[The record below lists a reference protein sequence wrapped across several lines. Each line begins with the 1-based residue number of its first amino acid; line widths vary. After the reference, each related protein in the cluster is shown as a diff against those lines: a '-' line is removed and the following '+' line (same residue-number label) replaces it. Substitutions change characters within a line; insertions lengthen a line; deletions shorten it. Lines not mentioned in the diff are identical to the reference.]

1 MNIFRNHIEKC
12 VESCKCKGELKAKS
26 DAEVLVHKLCD
37 KLDELEGGFGYTD
50 VNEIAI
56 LPETSFEIS
65 DTSADGAVILSDTF
79 HHYFE
84 VGKDYAVTLDGV
96 TNTYTAIVR
105 EGYGSI
111 TNTSALDV
119 FKNGNGWMLSMV
131 RDNTLC
137 FVSHDASLYGTHTI
151 SITDIDYVI
160 KKIERKYL
168 PDETPLYVYDSKLYY
183 DEEHTELIQ
192 PLALL
197 IILNTNRCYIK
208 PVDSNY
214 YCTLLSVFVVRDS
227 ESSVIGIG
235 CTYIKDRTIDCAGS
249 GKIVS

>member
-1 MNIFRNHIEKC
+1 MRIFRNHIEKC

-65 DTSADGAVILSDTF
+65 DTSNWVILSDTF

-96 TNTYTAIVR
+96 TNTYTAI
-105 EGYGSI
+105 EANGFGSI

-119 FKNGNGWMLSMV
+119 FENGNGWMLSMG
-131 RDNTLC
+131 RNNMLC
-137 FVSHDASLYGTHTI
+137 FGSYDASLYGTHTI
-151 SITDIDYVI
+151 SITDYVI
-160 KKIERKYL
+160 KKIEGKYL
-168 PDETPLYVYDSKLYY
+168 PDETPLYVYDSELYY
-183 DEEHTELIQ
+183 DEEHTELIK

-197 IILNTNRCYIK
+197 TILNTKRCYIK
-208 PVDSNY
+208 PVDSDN
-214 YCTLLSVFVVRDS
+214 YCTLLSVFVVRNS
-227 ESSVIGIG
+227 ESSVIGIE
-235 CTYIKDRTIDCAGS
+235 CTYIKDSTINCARS
-249 GKIVS
+249 GKTVS

>member
-1 MNIFRNHIEKC
+1 MSIFRNHIEKC

-65 DTSADGAVILSDTF
+65 DTSLWVILSDTF

-96 TNTYTAIVR
+96 TNTYTAI
-105 EGYGSI
+105 EGDGSGSI
-111 TNTSALDV
+111 INTSSLDV
-119 FKNGNGWMLSMV
+119 FENGNGWMLFMV

-151 SITDIDYVI
+151 SITDYVI
-160 KKIERKYL
+160 KKIEGKYL

-183 DEEHTELIQ
+183 DEEHTELIK

-197 IILNTNRCYIK
+197 TILNTNRCYIK
-208 PVDSNY
+208 PVDSDD
-214 YCTLLSVFVVRDS
+214 YCTLLSVDVVRDS
-227 ESSVIGIG
+227 TSSVTGIV
-235 CTYIKDRTIDCAGS
+235 CTYIKGSTINHARS
-249 GKIVS
+249 GKTVM

>member
-1 MNIFRNHIEKC
+1 MSIFRNHIEKC

-65 DTSADGAVILSDTF
+65 DTSDWVILSATF

-96 TNTYTAIVR
+96 TNTYTAI
-105 EGYGSI
+105 EANGSGSI

-119 FKNGNGWMLSMV
+119 FENGNGWMLFME
-131 RDNTLC
+131 RNNMLC
-137 FVSHDASLYGTHTI
+137 FGSHDASLYGTHTI
-151 SITDIDYVI
+151 SITGTDYVI
-160 KKIERKYL
+160 KKIEGKYL
-168 PDETPLYVYDSKLYY
+168 PDETPLYVYDSELYY
-183 DEEHTELIQ
+183 DEEHTELIK

-197 IILNTNRCYIK
+197 TILNTNRCYIK
-208 PVDSNY
+208 PVDSEN
-214 YCTLLSVFVVRDS
+214 YCTLLSVSVVRDS
-227 ESSVIGIG
+227 ASSVIGIG
-235 CTYIKDRTIDCAGS
+235 CTYIKGGTIHLARS
-249 GKIVS
+249 GNILV

>member
-65 DTSADGAVILSDTF
+65 DTSAKGAVILSDTF

-96 TNTYTAIVR
+96 TNTYTAIEF
-105 EGYGSI
+105 EGSGSII

-119 FKNGNGWMLSMV
+119 FNNGNGWMLGML

-137 FVSHDASLYGTHTI
+137 FVSYDASLYGTHTI
-151 SITDIDYVI
+151 SITDCVI
-160 KKIERKYL
+160 KKIDGKYL
-168 PDETPLYVYDSKLYY
+168 PDKTPLYVYDKKLYY
-183 DEEHTELIQ
+183 DKEHTELIQ

-197 IILNTNRCYIK
+197 TILNTNRCYIK
-208 PVDSNY
+208 PVDSEC
-214 YCTLLSVFVVRDS
+214 YCTLLSVDVVRDTA
-227 ESSVIGIG
+227 SSVKRIV
-235 CTYIKDRTIDCAGS
+235 CTYIKDGTIDYARNER
-249 GKIVS
+249 

>member
-1 MNIFRNHIEKC
+1 MSIFRNHIEKC

-65 DTSADGAVILSDTF
+65 DTSGEVILSDTF

-96 TNTYTAIVR
+96 TNTYTAI
-105 EGYGSI
+105 ESNGSGFI

-119 FKNGNGWMLSMV
+119 IENGNGWMLFMV

-151 SITDIDYVI
+151 SITDYVI
-160 KKIERKYL
+160 KKIEGKYL

-183 DEEHTELIQ
+183 DEEHTELIK

-197 IILNTNRCYIK
+197 TILNTNRCYIK
-208 PVDSNY
+208 PVDSDD

-227 ESSVIGIG
+227 ASSVIGIG
-235 CTYIKDRTIDCAGS
+235 CTYIKGSTIHLARS
-249 GKIVS
+249 GKIVT

>member
-1 MNIFRNHIEKC
+1 MSIFRNHIEKC

-65 DTSADGAVILSDTF
+65 DTSEQYWVILSVTF

-96 TNTYTAIVR
+96 TNTYTAI
-105 EGYGSI
+105 ECDGSGSI

-119 FKNGNGWMLSMV
+119 FENGNGWMLCMM
-131 RDNTLC
+131 RNNTLC
-137 FVSHDASLYGTHTI
+137 FCSHDASLYGTHTI
-151 SITDIDYVI
+151 SITDTDYVI
-160 KKIERKYL
+160 KKIEGKYL
-168 PDETPLYVYDSKLYY
+168 PDETPLYVYDSELYY
-183 DEEHTELIQ
+183 DEEHTELIK

-197 IILNTNRCYIK
+197 TILNTNRCYIK
-208 PVDSNY
+208 PVDSDN
-214 YCTLLSVFVVRDS
+214 YCTLLSVSVVRNS
-227 ESSVIGIG
+227 TSSVIGIA
-235 CTYIKDRTIDCAGS
+235 CTYIKGSTIDHARS
-249 GKIVS
+249 GKTEM

>member
-1 MNIFRNHIEKC
+1 MSIFRNHIEKC

-26 DAEVLVHKLCD
+26 DAEVLVGKLCD

-65 DTSADGAVILSDTF
+65 DTSADGPVILSDTF

-96 TNTYTAIVR
+96 TNTYTAI
-105 EGYGSI
+105 GANGSGFI
-111 TNTSALDV
+111 TNTSSLDV
-119 FKNGNGWMLSMV
+119 SENGNGWMLFMV

-151 SITDIDYVI
+151 SITGTDYVI
-160 KKIERKYL
+160 KKIEGKYL

-197 IILNTNRCYIK
+197 TILNTNRCYIK
-208 PVDSNY
+208 PVDSDN

-227 ESSVIGIG
+227 ASSVIGIG
-235 CTYIKDRTIDCAGS
+235 CTYIKGSTIVNARS
-249 GKIVS
+249 GRITM

>member
-65 DTSADGAVILSDTF
+65 DTSDWVTLSDTF

-96 TNTYTAIVR
+96 TNTYTAI
-105 EGYGSI
+105 ESDGYGSI

-119 FKNGNGWMLSMV
+119 TENGNGWMLFMMGK
-131 RDNTLC
+131 NMLC
-137 FVSHDASLYGTHTI
+137 FGSHDASLYGTHTI
-151 SITDIDYVI
+151 SITDTDYVI
-160 KKIERKYL
+160 KKIEGKYL
-168 PDETPLYVYDSKLYY
+168 PDETPLYVYDSELYY
-183 DEEHTELIQ
+183 DEEHTELIK

-197 IILNTNRCYIK
+197 TILNTNRCYIK
-208 PVDSNY
+208 PVDSDN

-227 ESSVIGIG
+227 ASSVIGIE
-235 CTYIKDRTIDCAGS
+235 CTYIKGSTIHLARS
-249 GKIVS
+249 GNTLR

>member
-1 MNIFRNHIEKC
+1 MSIFRNHIEKC

-65 DTSADGAVILSDTF
+65 DTSDMVILSDTF

-96 TNTYTAIVR
+96 TNTYTAIEC
-105 EGYGSI
+105 EGSGSI

-119 FKNGNGWMLSMV
+119 IENGNGWMLSMMGK
-131 RDNTLC
+131 NTLC
-137 FVSHDASLYGTHTI
+137 FGSHDASLYGTHTI
-151 SITDIDYVI
+151 SITDTDI
-160 KKIERKYL
+160 KKIEGKYL
-168 PDETPLYVYDSKLYY
+168 PDETPLYVYNSELYY
-183 DEEHTELIQ
+183 DEEHTELIK

-197 IILNTNRCYIK
+197 TILNTKRCYIK
-208 PVDSNY
+208 PVDSDN
-214 YCTLLSVFVVRDS
+214 YCTLLSVFVVRNS
-227 ESSVIGIG
+227 TSSVIGIE
-235 CTYIKDRTIDCAGS
+235 CTYIKGSTINNAGS
-249 GKIVS
+249 GRIVG

>member
-1 MNIFRNHIEKC
+1 MSIFRNHIEKC

-65 DTSADGAVILSDTF
+65 DTSDGVILSDTF
-79 HHYFE
+79 NHYFE

-96 TNTYTAIVR
+96 TNTYTAIKA
-105 EGYGSI
+105 EGSGSI
-111 TNTSALDV
+111 TNTSVLDV
-119 FKNGNGWMLSMV
+119 FENGNGWMLFML

-151 SITDIDYVI
+151 SITDTDYVI
-160 KKIERKYL
+160 KKIESKYL
-168 PDETPLYVYDSKLYY
+168 PDETPLYVYDSELYY

-197 IILNTNRCYIK
+197 TILNTNRCYIK
-208 PVDSNY
+208 LVDSEC
-214 YCTLLSVFVVRDS
+214 YCTLLSVSVVRNS
-227 ESSVIGIG
+227 TSSVIGIG
-235 CTYIKDRTIDCAGS
+235 CTYIKDGTIDYARS
-249 GKIVS
+249 GRVVS

>member
-1 MNIFRNHIEKC
+1 MSIFRNHIEKC

-65 DTSADGAVILSDTF
+65 DTSDWVILSDTF

-96 TNTYTAIVR
+96 TNTYTAI
-105 EGYGSI
+105 ECDGYGSI

-119 FKNGNGWMLSMV
+119 IENGNGWMLSMG
-131 RDNTLC
+131 RNNMLC
-137 FVSHDASLYGTHTI
+137 FGSHDASLYGTHTI
-151 SITDIDYVI
+151 SITGTDYVI
-160 KKIERKYL
+160 KKIEGKYL
-168 PDETPLYVYDSKLYY
+168 PDETPLYVYDSELYY
-183 DEEHTELIQ
+183 DEEHTELIK

-197 IILNTNRCYIK
+197 TILNTKRCYIK
-208 PVDSNY
+208 PVDSDN
-214 YCTLLSVFVVRDS
+214 YCTLLSVFVVRNS
-227 ESSVIGIG
+227 TSSVIGIG
-235 CTYIKDRTIDCAGS
+235 CTYIKGSTIVNARS
-249 GKIVS
+249 GIIQR

>member
-50 VNEIAI
+50 VNEITI

-65 DTSADGAVILSDTF
+65 DTSANGAVILSDTF

-96 TNTYTAIVR
+96 TNTYTAISAER
-105 EGYGSI
+105 ITSTSLDGYM
-111 TNTSALDV
+111 A
-119 FKNGNGWMLSMV
+119 GNGWMIQAGGGKCAFATG
-131 RDNTLC
+131 DP
-137 FVSHDASLYGTHTI
+137 SLVGSHTI
-151 SITDIDYVI
+151 SISRSVNIVH
-160 KKIERKYL
+160 KIEGKYL
-168 PDETPLYVYDSKLYY
+168 PDKIPLYVYDSKLYY

-192 PLALL
+192 PFALL
-197 IILNTNRCYIK
+197 TILNTYQCYIK
-208 PVDSNY
+208 PVDSDY
-214 YCTLLSVFVVRDS
+214 YCTLLSVYVGRDS
-227 ESSVIGIG
+227 TSSGIE
-235 CTYIKDRTIDCAGS
+235 CTYIKGS
-249 GKIVS
+249 TIVSAKSGRTVF

>member
-56 LPETSFEIS
+56 LPETSFKIS
-65 DTSADGAVILSDTF
+65 DTSDMVILSDTF

-96 TNTYTAIVR
+96 TNTYTAIEC
-105 EGYGSI
+105 EGSGSI

-119 FKNGNGWMLSMV
+119 FENGNGWIVLFNV

-137 FVSHDASLYGTHTI
+137 FVSRDASLYGTHTI
-151 SITDIDYVI
+151 SITDYVI
-160 KKIERKYL
+160 KKIEDKYL
-168 PDETPLYVYDSKLYY
+168 PDETPLYVYNLELYY
-183 DEEHTELIQ
+183 DEEHTELIK
-192 PLALL
+192 PLDLL
-197 IILNTNRCYIK
+197 TILNTNRCYIK
-208 PVDSNY
+208 PVDSDK
-214 YCTLLSVFVVRDS
+214 YCTLLSVSVVRNS
-227 ESSVIGIG
+227 ASSVLGIE
-235 CTYIKDRTIDCAGS
+235 CTYIKGSTIGHARS
-249 GKIVS
+249 GKIDY

>member
-65 DTSADGAVILSDTF
+65 DTSYWVTLSAPF

-96 TNTYTAIVR
+96 TNTYTAI
-105 EGYGSI
+105 ESNGSGSI

-119 FKNGNGWMLSMV
+119 FENGNGWMLFME
-131 RDNTLC
+131 RNNRLC
-137 FVSHDASLYGTHTI
+137 FGSHDASLYGTHTI
-151 SITDIDYVI
+151 SITDTDYVI
-160 KKIERKYL
+160 KKIEGKYL
-168 PDETPLYVYDSKLYY
+168 PDETPLYVYDSELYY
-183 DEEHTELIQ
+183 DEEHTELIK

-197 IILNTNRCYIK
+197 TILNTNRCYIK
-208 PVDSNY
+208 PVDSDN
-214 YCTLLSVFVVRDS
+214 YCTLLSVFVVRDRDS
-227 ESSVIGIG
+227 ASSVIGIG
-235 CTYIKDRTIDCAGS
+235 CTYIKGSTIVNARS
-249 GKIVS
+249 GRSAM